1 MPTNISLV
9 ACLFNTNG
17 KNLFGLLPTLSA
29 CRLTDR
35 ATKILKPTFRHV
47 YLTFITCFDQW
58 RKIECKIIYAHLLL
72 KGKTKARDD
81 NNFKLMS

>member
-1 MPTNISLV
+1 MAKIYL
-9 ACLFNTNG
+9 ACI
-17 KNLFGLLPTLSA
+17 PTLSA

-35 ATKILKPTFRHV
+35 ATKILKQTFRDV
-47 YLTFITCFDQW
+47 SLTFITCFDQW

-72 KGKTKARDD
+72 KGKTKAKDD